1 MLSTR
6 MWKAIGVGGTAL
18 TGALLLG
25 ILKVIDL
32 VPDTNILST
41 GITPG
46 LIFGIWMIV
55 VAIAIYKNRI

>member
-1 MLSTR
+1 
-6 MWKAIGVGGTAL
+6 MWKSLGVAGTAL

-32 VPDTNILST
+32 VPDTNIFDT

-46 LIFGIWMIV
+46 VIFGIWMIV
-55 VAIAIYKNRI
+55 VAIGIYRNRI

>member
-6 MWKAIGVGGTAL
+6 MWKAIGVGGTVL

-32 VPDTNILST
+32 VPDTNILNT

-46 LIFGIWMIV
+46 VIFGIWMFVI
-55 VAIAIYKNRI
+55 AIAIYKNRI

>member
-6 MWKAIGVGGTAL
+6 MWKAIRVGGTAL

-32 VPDTNILST
+32 VPDTNILNT

-46 LIFGIWMIV
+46 VIFGIWMVV

>member
-25 ILKVIDL
+25 VTKVIDL
-32 VPDTNILST
+32 VPDTNLLNT

-46 LIFGIWMIV
+46 VIFGIWMII
-55 VAIAIYKNRI
+55 VAIAIHKNRI